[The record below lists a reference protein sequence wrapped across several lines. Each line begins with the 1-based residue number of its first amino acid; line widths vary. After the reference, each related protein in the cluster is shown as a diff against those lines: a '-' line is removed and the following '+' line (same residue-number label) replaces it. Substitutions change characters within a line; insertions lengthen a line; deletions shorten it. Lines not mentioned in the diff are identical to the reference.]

1 MYIAYYESVILEQ
14 QLNYFILEN
23 KYYNQKTV
31 IEESDTKK
39 ETPWKKIKE
48 FLIDKLK
55 KVIKIFTSIKEV
67 MKTLVH
73 TVIPATVKHISMNI
87 EDKLKNKNKT
97 YKTIDIRGVIE
108 NIYCLANV
116 VDFGFKDE
124 GIDDIISISNLA
136 RLEKYTFEL
145 TIKYKLGY
153 NKEWDRGCEETIS
166 TIQKSCNNVIAM
178 SVEDLIKY
186 GSWEYTSLYKIKDQN
201 DFKYSYKEILELYWG
216 KPWIQI
222 ETVDK
227 RCNKYIEF
235 LNRLIKDIDKNKD
248 SINTDTRRMSDDDD
262 KSEEYIDKYRN
273 SIIEIKKR
281 YNRLFANYTVALTH
295 YASLCSRVNREYA
308 ANIKIMCDYFN
319 KYLTTIDQ
327 NDDPYETDYDSDEE
341 WEDELNDGE

>member
-1 MYIAYYESVILEQ
+1 MHDVYYQSLILEQ
-14 QLNYFILEN
+14 QINYFILEN

-73 TVIPATVKHISMNI
+73 TVIPATVKYISMNI

-108 NIYCLANV
+108 NIYCLADV
-116 VDFGFKDE
+116 VDYCFNDE
-124 GIDDIISISNLA
+124 GISDIFSISSLA
-136 RLEKYTFEL
+136 KLEKDTFEL
-145 TIKYKLGY
+145 MIKFKSGY
-153 NKEWDRGCEETIS
+153 DEKWDQECEETIS
-166 TIQKSCNNVIAM
+166 RIQKSCNNVIAM
-178 SVEDLIKY
+178 RFEDLIKY
-186 GSWEYTSLYKIKDQN
+186 GSGGKYIALSEIKNKN
-201 DFKYSYKEILELYWG
+201 DLKYSYKEILDLYSK
-216 KPWIQI
+216 KPWLQI
-222 ETVDK
+222 ETVEK
-227 RCNKYIEF
+227 RCNKHIEF

-248 SINTDTRRMSDDDD
+248 SINTDTRRMSDDDE
-262 KSEEYIDKYRN
+262 SEEYIDKYRN

-319 KYLTTIDQ
+319 KYLTTKDQ
-327 NDDPYETDYDSDEE
+327 NDDPYETDYDEE
-341 WEDELNDGE
+341 WEEVEDELDDE